1 MLPGRRTLVATAE
14 TPSATTFRPPRS
26 IPASPR
32 DHETAAP
39 DTSFRHFHIAPQR
52 FFRSLPSA
60 RSGIS
65 STRNFADARRE
76 AALFRSIH
84 LVVDFAQLARYRTTQ
99 RDRIPFAKLP

>member
-32 DHETAAP
+32 DHETVAP
-39 DTSFRHFHIAPQR
+39 DSSFRHFHIAPQR

-60 RSGIS
+60 RPGIS

-76 AALFRSIH
+76 TDLFPKDLQHADRIH
-84 LVVDFAQLARYRTTQ
+84 LVVDFLQLPLY
-99 RDRIPFAKLP
+99 